1 MVCLTLFNF
10 YIQVLLFVGKSA
22 SMRTLKY
29 HLGSL
34 YEHQTHALA
43 MVKRNL
49 QRLKAINQFFLQNLL
64 FQNSELDS
72 CIY

>member
-1 MVCLTLFNF
+1 
-10 YIQVLLFVGKSA
+10 
-22 SMRTLKY
+22 MRTLKY

-49 QRLKAINQFFLQNLL
+49 QRLEAINQFFLQNLL